1 MEFKIKNREITYR
14 KMVEE
19 IIFSDNS
26 TLILTTGWAESLQD
40 EPNYQM
46 VWLKP
51 NTQIEVKKPKWAT
64 TKILDELLGTYKY
77 RSKPIKVKK

>member
-1 MEFKIKNREITYR
+1 MKFKIKSREITYR

-26 TLILTTGWAESLQD
+26 TLILKTGWAESLQE

-46 VWLKP
+46 VWLRP
-51 NTQIEVKKPKWAT
+51 NTQIKIEKPAWAT